1 MVKFS
6 FDLNENFF
14 VGSLG
19 CQEQPNFFFNLK
31 KNGKGRFLYEAKV
44 SGQ

>member
-1 MVKFS
+1 VVKFS

-19 CQEQPNFFFNLK
+19 CQKQRKFFVEFKN
-31 KNGKGRFLYEAKV
+31 NGKIRFLSEAKV